1 MSIRRGVL
9 FILLLSFTILTQAQT
24 NASAIVFYTTDEGVQ
39 AGQVFL
45 PEGTRAVDFN
55 PIDETSRA
63 RVDALGGLLFAPI
76 GGGEGVYTFAPY
88 FEGFSTNS
96 LEENKV
102 RVDEVAW
109 SPDGWQL
116 AFRINSDAPEGNDGI
131 WFWQPARELPT
142 DPSYHILRDCPP
154 GCGLVTPQ
162 NAERWESLDMTWS
175 ADSASLLVSLNLL
188 DEERRGITVVN
199 AVRDVNTIQSRR
211 GPLVLRYD
219 YGSWA
224 TNGGRIIVSGNDP
237 VNQAV
242 FGSIAPDGNE
252 CLNYPASEI
261 GMAWVQH
268 AVHHPTTG
276 QILMLGSP
284 ISANSPLQLI
294 DGTGAILSEP
304 VGITAPTSVQWS
316 PDREAVYVH
325 AGDSHYIVE
334 LDGSIYDVTTRIN
347 DNSMVHWVET
357 APADILPIDLGEPI
371 ESSFVT
377 EPVPSVTE
385 EVNVDLEIGRL
396 LQVTVDSVNLY
407 AEPVADADIVT
418 TLSRGEA
425 LIITDRIV
433 VNGDVLWWRIQTL
446 DFVGWVQ
453 GFQNGVPVLGE

>member
-9 FILLLSFTILTQAQT
+9 FILLLSITILTQAQT
-24 NASAIVFYTTDEGVQ
+24 NASAIVFYITDGGVQ
-39 AGQVFL
+39 VGQVSL

-55 PIDETSRA
+55 PIDANSRA
-63 RVDALGGLLFAPI
+63 RVGAFGGLLFAPI

-109 SPDGWQL
+109 SPNGWQL

-162 NAERWESLDMTWS
+162 NAERWESLDMVWS

-188 DEERRGITVVN
+188 EEERRGITVVH
-199 AVRDVNTIQSRR
+199 AVRDVDTIQSRR

-224 TNGGRIIVSGNDP
+224 NNGGRIIVSGNDP

-242 FGSIAPDGNE
+242 FGSIAPDGTNP
-252 CLNYPASEI
+252 LMTLASEI

-276 QILMLGSP
+276 QFLMLGSP

-294 DGTGAILSEP
+294 DGTGAVLSEP
-304 VGITAPTSVQWS
+304 IGITAPTNVQWS

-325 AGDSHYIVE
+325 TGDNNYIVQ
-334 LDGSIYDVTTRIN
+334 LDGSIYDVTTLIN
-347 DNSMVHWVET
+347 DNVMVHWVET
-357 APADILPIDLGEPI
+357 VPTDITLLDLGEPL

-377 EPVPSVTE
+377 EPPPAVTE
-385 EVNVDLEIGRL
+385 VVNPELEIGTL
-396 LQVTVDSVNLY
+396 LQVTVDSVFLY
-407 AEPVADADIVT
+407 AEPVPDADIVT

-433 VNGDVLWWRIQTL
+433 VNSDILWWRIQTL